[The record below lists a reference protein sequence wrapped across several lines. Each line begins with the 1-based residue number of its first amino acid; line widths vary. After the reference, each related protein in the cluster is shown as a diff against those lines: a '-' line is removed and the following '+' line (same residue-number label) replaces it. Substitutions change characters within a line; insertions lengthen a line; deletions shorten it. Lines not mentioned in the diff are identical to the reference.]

1 MRGNL
6 GDFPQGR
13 CPSEGNLMR
22 GNVEAKITRGV
33 DTRNVEGSDVIDVKD
48 EGDVVNVEAG
58 KIM

>member
-1 MRGNL
+1 
-6 GDFPQGR
+6 
-13 CPSEGNLMR
+13 MR

-33 DTRNVEGSDVIDVKD
+33 NTRNVEGSDGIDVKD